1 MSKVEET
8 GKAKHLSWPRG
19 TLGMDHASG
28 SYPPL
33 RGGIDLSMLSDHGVG
48 GAGQGTPF

>member
-19 TLGMDHASG
+19 TVGMDHASG
-28 SYPPL
+28 FL